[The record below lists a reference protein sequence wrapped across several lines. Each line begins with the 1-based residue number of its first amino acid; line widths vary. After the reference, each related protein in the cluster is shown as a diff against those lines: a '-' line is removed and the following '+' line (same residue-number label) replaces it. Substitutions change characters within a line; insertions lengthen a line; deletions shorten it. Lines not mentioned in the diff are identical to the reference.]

1 MIVVLD
7 SNAVIGLSKGAV
19 FELLPQLFSQVLVAP
34 ATYEEVVTNG
44 QGRAGVAEL
53 AAAAGAWVAVKDP
66 SLQSRSEFGAVQ
78 NQRDREV
85 LALAYETQPDFLVTG
100 DEEMI
105 RFATA
110 RGLRV
115 MSLLE
120 LLQAAKRMGIIS
132 ALRPV
137 LDAMLAQGFGIPQA
151 DFEQALREAGESGA
165 AP

>member
-19 FELLPQLFSQVLVAP
+19 FELLPRLFSQVLVAP

-53 AAAAGAWVAVKDP
+53 AAAAGAWVTVTDP

-85 LALAYETQPDFLVTG
+85 LALAYEIQPDFLVTG

-105 RFATA
+105 RFAIA

-120 LLQAAKRMGIIS
+120 LLQAARRMGIVS

-151 DFEQALREAGESGA
+151 DFEKALREAGESGA